1 MKLFSNGDVTDL
13 AIYLIGGLSTIA
25 ETPRYMRVIPSIPE
39 ADGAGWIEV
48 PSVTST
54 STVAKWTLRN
64 EEWVQVLFAIHQ
76 GANMPQ
82 PSSPPSRRTTRD

>member
-1 MKLFSNGDVTDL
+1 MTPSPL
-13 AIYLIGGLSTIA
+13 IA

-76 GANMPQ
+76 GPGGRYERPVSHDNG
-82 PSSPPSRRTTRD
+82 

>member
-1 MKLFSNGDVTDL
+1 MTHTPTVTDL

-39 ADGAGWIEV
+39 ADGVGWIEV

-54 STVAKWTLRN
+54 STSTVAKWTLRN
-64 EEWVQVLFAIHQ
+64 DEWVEVMFAIHQ
-76 GANMPQ
+76 GPGGRYERPTSLKENHP
-82 PSSPPSRRTTRD
+82 